1 LTGLLLER
9 ETVDGTDVD
18 AVLGRV
24 PGQRQPVGA
33 TGHTNPATTAED
45 AGTVGP
51 TGGAQA

>member
-33 TGHTNPATTAED
+33 TGHTNPATTAER
-45 AGTVGP
+45 AAATRA
-51 TGGAQA
+51 TRR